1 MKGSLMIFRR
11 RPRLRRGFTLIELLV
26 VISIIG
32 VLVGLLLPAINA
44 AREAGRRTQCQSNM
58 RQLVLALNA
67 FAGRKNVYP
76 AAGTFFEDPTQIA
89 NGPAGSVLTSS
100 QGLGLTGPDPTLMLP
115 RAGYSWIVSI
125 LSDIDNTDLA
135 NQWSLQQGYLSQVTN
150 SGDSNAPPNLLLAR
164 SALGVLRCPDDNNY
178 SANEGNL
185 SYVVN
190 GGFVRYSQ
198 WPQAW
203 WGFQSDGNPTTAGS
217 QATNV
222 IWDPSATVPGFL
234 TVASDQK
241 TGVMFLNSF
250 YNPLLDGA
258 NLGAGIAANSQPK
271 WGQDKTNLSAITDG
285 LSSTL
290 LLGESTLVGYSGGT
304 PFSGGNE
311 TNWACPL
318 PNFCMFIA
326 SDKVCGPAG
335 ACDTFFTGLATT
347 TLPPVDNGAW
357 QYANKPATG
366 FYDNINY
373 GQVLTLKGS
382 FPYVTSG
389 HPNGACFAFC
399 DGAARFLT
407 ATIDGTVYSKIITP
421 AGSKLPVPYK
431 QLPVSQDSFAQ

>member
-1 MKGSLMIFRR
+1 MTPRR
-11 RPRLRRGFTLIELLV
+11 RPRRGFTLIELLV

-44 AREAGRRTQCQSNM
+44 AREAGRRTQCLNNI
-58 RQLVLALNA
+58 RQLALALNA
-67 FAGRKNVYP
+67 FANRKNVYP
-76 AAGTFFEDPTQIA
+76 AAGTFFEDPNNTTQSV
-89 NGPAGSVLTSS
+89 GSVLNLS
-100 QGLGLTGPDPTLMLP
+100 QGSGLTGPPAAVGQ
-115 RAGYSWIVSI
+115 RAGFSWVVSI
-125 LSDIDNTDLA
+125 LGDLDQPDLA
-135 NQWSLQQGYLSQVTN
+135 NAWSQQQVYLNQGPN
-150 SGDSNAPPNLLLAR
+150 SADSTAAPNYTIAH
-164 SALGVLRCPDDNNY
+164 SSLGVLRCPDDNNY

-190 GGFVRYSQ
+190 GGFVRYGWNPLQ
-198 WPQAW
+198 WN
-203 WGFQSDGNPTTAGS
+203 GFQSDGNPTTAGS
-217 QATNV
+217 QTTNV
-222 IWDPSATVPGFL
+222 IWDISGTLGFQ
-234 TVASDQK
+234 TPAVSQK

-250 YNPLLDGA
+250 YNPIDP
-258 NLGAGIAANSQPK
+258 NLTNPPQPGVTPNGQPK